1 MIRFKIRTATIRATM
16 LGAMAFLA
24 LGAVSLTARAQD
36 PLKLESIDVQTLSGQ
51 QVQLKLHLS
60 GPAPE
65 PLPFTIDK
73 PARIA
78 FDLPNTTLALASR
91 RIDVRSG
98 GVDTVLAAEANG
110 RTRVVVNVDSL
121 LPYTTKVDGNTI
133 LVTLGTQAGAAAKQA
148 AMAGAGSGPGAAG
161 AERAIRT
168 IDFRRGADGT
178 GRVIVQLT
186 DPRTP
191 VNVRQEG
198 NQIVVDFAGT
208 AMPKNLMRRYDVMD
222 FATPVQTVDAL
233 RVEGSSRLVISALG
247 DFEQL
252 AYQSDNQYTVEIK
265 PSQKRANAEEKKEY
279 TGERLTLN
287 FQDIDVRSVL
297 QLLADTSGQNI
308 VVSDSVT
315 GNLTLRLQN
324 VPWDQALDIVLRTKG
339 LDKRR
344 QDNVIIIGPTAELAA
359 REKAEL
365 AAHKEVQE
373 LSPTHTE
380 FLQVNYAK
388 VADLAKL
395 IKPTGGANATNSML
409 SPRGSLSID
418 ERTNTLLVQDTA
430 DKLSDIRRL
439 VQTLDV
445 PVKQVLI
452 EARIVVVSDTFE
464 RDLGAQL
471 GITGFTT
478 AGAGSLLTV
487 SGSNTGTDSML
498 SSAFPPST
506 TQPSG
511 FINYPTLANRYNVNL
526 PAANVNGSIGLS
538 VLSGKHLLDLE
549 LTAAQNEGKSET
561 IASPR
566 VITANQKQATIMQGV
581 EIPYQESASSGATT
595 TQFKNAV
602 LSLKVTPL
610 ITPDNRVILDLDV
623 SDDTVGAQVTS
634 ATGGSVPSI
643 DTRQITTQVLVNDGQ
658 TVVLGGILNTTNS
671 YTANKVPFLA
681 DIPVLGNLF
690 KSTIKINDKTE
701 LLIFITPKILREGSN
716 LY

>member
-1 MIRFKIRTATIRATM
+1 MIRFKTRTAMI
-16 LGAMAFLA
+16 GAMALVV
-24 LGAVSLTARAQD
+24 LGAISFTARAAD
-36 PLKLESIDVQTLSGQ
+36 PIKLESIDVQTLAGQ
-51 QVQLKLHLS
+51 QVQLKLHMS

-110 RTRVVVNVDSL
+110 RTRLVVNVDSL
-121 LPYTTKVDGNTI
+121 LPYTTKVDGDTI
-133 LVTLGTQAGAAAKQA
+133 IVTLGSLPGEAAKQSA
-148 AMAGAGSGPGAAG
+148 VAHAGAGPGAA
-161 AERAIRT
+161 AVERAIRT

-198 NQIVVDFAGT
+198 NQVVVDFAGT
-208 AMPKNLMRRYDVMD
+208 LMPKNLMRRYDVMD

-233 RVEGSSRLVISALG
+233 RVEGSSRLVISAQG

-252 AYQSDNQYTVEIK
+252 AYQSDNQYTIEIK
-265 PSQKRANAEEKKEY
+265 PSLKHNAAEEKKEY

-308 VVSDSVT
+308 VVSDSVS

-344 QDNVIIIGPTAELAA
+344 QDNVIIIGPTDELAS

-380 FLQVNYAK
+380 FMQVNYAK
-388 VADLAKL
+388 VVDLAKL
-395 IKPTGGANATNSML
+395 IKTANAKDSML
-409 SPRGSLSID
+409 SPRGSLSFD

-430 DKLSDIRRL
+430 DKLADIRRL

-452 EARIVVVSDTFE
+452 EARIVVVADTFE

-487 SGSNTGTDSML
+487 SGTNVGTDSML

-506 TQPSG
+506 TAPSG

-526 PAANVNGSIGLS
+526 PASNVNGSIGLS
-538 VLSGKHLLDLE
+538 LLAGKHLLDLE

-561 IASPR
+561 ISSPR

-610 ITPDNRVILDLDV
+610 ITPDNRVVMDIDV
-623 SDDTVGAQVTS
+623 QDDTVGAQVTS

-643 DTRQITTQVLVNDGQ
+643 DTQEVITQVLVNDGQ
-658 TVVLGGILNTTNS
+658 TVVLGGILKTANTKS
-671 YTANKVPFLA
+671 ANKVPFLA

-690 KSTIKINDKTE
+690 KSTVNINNKNE

>member
-1 MIRFKIRTATIRATM
+1 MIRIKYRAAM
-16 LGAMAFLA
+16 MSAMALVA
-24 LGAVSLTARAQD
+24 LTAISLAARAAD
-36 PLKLESIDVQTLSGQ
+36 PVQLQSIDVQTLSGQ
-51 QVQLKLHLS
+51 QVQLKLHMS

-91 RIDVRSG
+91 RFDVRSG

-110 RTRVVVNVDSL
+110 RARVVVNVENL
-121 LPYTTKVDGNTI
+121 MPYTTKVDGNDI
-133 LVTLGTQAGAAAKQA
+133 VVTLGQQ
-148 AMAGAGSGPGAAG
+148 PGADVGKPARS
-161 AERAIRT
+161 ASSSASNAVERAIRT

-198 NQIVVDFAGT
+198 QQIVVDFAGT
-208 AMPKNLMRRYDVMD
+208 VIPKNLMRRYDVMD
-222 FATPVQTVDAL
+222 FATPVQTVDAV
-233 RVEGSSRLVISALG
+233 RVEGSSRLVISSQG
-247 DFEQL
+247 EFEQL

-265 PSQKRANAEEKKEY
+265 AATKRSAGAEERKEY

-308 VVSDSVT
+308 VVSDSVA

-344 QDNVIIIGPTAELAA
+344 QDNVIIIGPTEELAT

-373 LSPTHTE
+373 LSPTRTE
-380 FLQVNYAK
+380 FMQVNYAK
-388 VADLAKL
+388 VSDLAKL
-395 IKPTGGANATNSML
+395 IKSQNAKDSML
-409 SPRGSLSID
+409 SPRGSLSVD
-418 ERTNTLLVQDTA
+418 ERTNTLLVQDTS
-430 DKLSDIRRL
+430 DKLAVIRRL

-452 EARIVVVSDTFE
+452 EARIVIVSDTFE
-464 RDLGAQL
+464 RDLGARFGVNNASSL
-471 GITGFTT
+471 TGSPN
-478 AGAGSLLTV
+478 SLLAV
-487 SGSNTGTDSML
+487 SGNGNGANSILAGGVPTASL
-498 SSAFPPST
+498 T
-506 TQPSG
+506 TLPATSL
-511 FINYPTLANRYNVNL
+511 NNRYQVNT
-526 PAANVNGSIGLS
+526 PAAHANGSIGIA
-538 VLSGKHLLDLE
+538 LLGGSYLVDLE

-561 IASPR
+561 LSSPR
-566 VITANQKQATIMQGV
+566 VITANQKQATISQGV
-581 EIPYQESASSGATT
+581 QIPYQESASSGATT
-595 TQFKNAV
+595 TQFKDAV
-602 LSLKVTPL
+602 LKLKVTPL
-610 ITPDNRVILDLDV
+610 ITPDNRVILDLEV
-623 SDDTVGAQVTS
+623 YDDSVGQQVTS

-643 DTRQITTQVLVNDGQ
+643 DTRSIITQVLVNDGQ
-658 TVVLGGILNTTNS
+658 TVVLGGILDTKNS
-671 YTANKVPFLA
+671 KSANKVPFLG
-681 DIPVLGNLF
+681 DIPFLGALF
-690 KSTIKINDKTE
+690 RSTTTINNKTE
-701 LLIFITPKILREGSN
+701 LLVFITPKILREGSN

>member
-1 MIRFKIRTATIRATM
+1 MSRFKIRTAM
-16 LGAMAFLA
+16 LSAMALLA
-24 LGAVSLTARAQD
+24 LGAISIAAWADD
-36 PLKLESIDVQTLSGQ
+36 PLKLESIDVQTSGQ
-51 QVQLKLHLS
+51 QVQLKLHMS

-110 RTRVVVNVDSL
+110 RTRLVVNVDSL
-121 LPYTTKVDGNTI
+121 MPYTTKVDGNTI
-133 LVTLGTQAGAAAKQA
+133 IVTLGNVPGDAVRQTAAAR
-148 AMAGAGSGPGAAG
+148 AGSGAG
-161 AERAIRT
+161 ATPVERAIRT

-198 NQIVVDFAGT
+198 NQVVVDFAGT
-208 AMPKNLMRRYDVMD
+208 LMPKNLMRRYDVMD

-233 RVEGSSRLVISALG
+233 RVEGSSRLVISSQG
-247 DFEQL
+247 EFEQL
-252 AYQSDNQYTVEIK
+252 AYQSDNQYTIEIK
-265 PSQKRANAEEKKEY
+265 PSQKHAAADEKKEY

-344 QDNVIIIGPTAELAA
+344 QDNVIIIGPTAELAS

-365 AAHKEVQE
+365 AARKEVQE
-373 LSPTHTE
+373 LSPVRTE
-380 FLQVNYAK
+380 FMQVNYAK
-388 VADLAKL
+388 VADLMKL
-395 IKPTGGANATNSML
+395 IRPTGAGAAGGGGKNTML
-409 SPRGSLSID
+409 STRGTLSID

-430 DKLSDIRRL
+430 ENLADIRRL

-464 RDLGAQL
+464 RDLGARFGVTSAQK
-471 GITGFTT
+471 
-478 AGAGSLLTV
+478 
-487 SGSNTGTDSML
+487 SGSNGLLSITGNGAGADTMTQ
-498 SSAFPPST
+498 SAITNLQAAAGKVTPVATP
-506 TQPSG
+506 
-511 FINYPTLANRYNVNL
+511 ILDNRYQVNL
-526 PAANVNGSIGLS
+526 PAANTNGSIGIS
-538 VLSGKHLLDLE
+538 LLGGSYIVDLE
-549 LTAAQNEGKSET
+549 LSAAQNEGKSET
-561 IASPR
+561 ISSPR
-566 VITANQKQATIMQGV
+566 VITANQKQASIMQGV

-610 ITPDNRVILDLDV
+610 ITPDNRVILDLDI

-643 DTRQITTQVLVNDGQ
+643 DTRSIITQVLVNDGQ
-658 TVVLGGILNTTNS
+658 TVVLGGILDTTKS
-671 YTANKVPFLA
+671 KSANKVPFLA
-681 DIPVLGNLF
+681 DIPILGNLF
-690 KSTIKINDKTE
+690 KSTIDINNKTE